1 MKLRVLRAERQ
12 LSLREASARTGVDK
26 VSLSR
31 FERGL
36 VHPQD
41 RTLAKIAKGYGV
53 PVEELL
59 EEPVLSSGKAEAPPS
74 GYSEE
79 TVGAGLDVEDRIDTL
94 DSFRESVLAIVD
106 KLGNEFVALPK
117 PTDREDLLT
126 LYSEIAWVRLGISHH
141 LEDEEV
147 MQERTGEPES
157 ERRAR
162 DRVWRALVSL
172 DNLADDIEEMVDD
185 ALEEK
190 PATVAHIA
198 DYQRR
203 KRAS

>member
-59 EEPVLSSGKAEAPPS
+59 EEPALAGKAEAPEAGRTDKEAS
-74 GYSEE
+74 VFDVVREAILRQDEE
-79 TVGAGLDVEDRIDTL
+79 NSQAAARAHESAPQMQVSYVRHENEAMTYLLGRRQGDVEEAYL
-94 DSFRESVLAIVD
+94 DLMRSH
-106 KLGNEFVALPK
+106 
-117 PTDREDLLT
+117 
-126 LYSEIAWVRLGISHH
+126 VRLEQENAR
-141 LEDEEV
+141 LKEELA
-147 MQERTGEPES
+147 
-157 ERRAR
+157 RAHVN
-162 DRVWRALVSL
+162 D
-172 DNLADDIEEMVDD
+172 
-185 ALEEK
+185 
-190 PATVAHIA
+190 
-198 DYQRR
+198 
-203 KRAS
+203 

>member
-59 EEPVLSSGKAEAPPS
+59 EEPEAGRPDKEASVFDVVHEAILRQDEENSQATARAYESAPQMQVSYVRHENEAMTYLLGRRPGDVQEAYLDLMRSHVRLEQENARLKAE
-74 GYSEE
+74 
-79 TVGAGLDVEDRIDTL
+79 
-94 DSFRESVLAIVD
+94 LA
-106 KLGNEFVALPK
+106 
-117 PTDREDLLT
+117 
-126 LYSEIAWVRLGISHH
+126 
-141 LEDEEV
+141 
-147 MQERTGEPES
+147 
-157 ERRAR
+157 RAHVN
-162 DRVWRALVSL
+162 D
-172 DNLADDIEEMVDD
+172 
-185 ALEEK
+185 
-190 PATVAHIA
+190 
-198 DYQRR
+198 
-203 KRAS
+203 